1 MTNPLASGAAIRWQG
16 YVAREG
22 FGRTR
27 MRNQSSDNSPAMGNS
42 HISQGYFLLRR
53 KCLPVF
59 GQTGKLFL
67 AFLNSIST
75 PP

>member
-1 MTNPLASGAAIRWQG
+1 
-16 YVAREG
+16 
-22 FGRTR
+22 

-42 HISQGYFLLRR
+42 QISQGYFLLRR
-53 KCLPVF
+53 KYLPVF
-59 GQTGKLFL
+59 GQTEKMFL